1 MRNEAVNRVK
11 LVFTLFDADGNGVLE
26 SDDFDL
32 MSSRVAAAVP
42 DADEAQKQAMQAGFT
57 RYWNTLAAE
66 LDANHDGRI
75 TYDEYQACVL
85 SPERFS
91 GAVDEF
97 AAGFARL
104 GDLDGSGTVTR
115 PVFSG
120 MLRESASS
128 CRTSR
133 PSSRHLGPMTP
144 TGSAWM
150 SGKPRSGTST
160 PLTRAASLR
169 ICWQALRRPDPTR
182 SGGSLRGE

>member
-42 DADEAQKQAMQAGFT
+42 GADEAPKQAMRAGFT
-57 RYWNTLAAE
+57 RYWDTLAGE
-66 LDANHDGRI
+66 LDTDQDGRI

-91 GAVDEF
+91 GAIDQF

-104 GDLDGSGTVTR
+104 GDLDGSGSVTR
-115 PVFSG
+115 PVFTG
-120 MLRESASS
+120 MLRGVGFDL
-128 CRTSR
+128 
-133 PSSRHLGPMTP
+133 PN
-144 TGSAWM
+144 
-150 SGKPRSGTST
+150 
-160 PLTRAASLR
+160 
-169 ICWQALRRPDPTR
+169 IQALFEALRPDDADRIGVDAWEAEIRNFYAPDKA
-182 SGGSLRGE
+182 GIPADLLAAAPAA

>member
-120 MLRESASS
+120 MLRGVGFELPNIQALFEA
-128 CRTSR
+128 
-133 PSSRHLGPMTP
+133 LGPDDADRIGVDVWEAEIRNFYAP
-144 TGSAWM
+144 DKGGIPADLLAGS
-150 SGKPRSGTST
+150 P
-160 PLTRAASLR
+160 AA
-169 ICWQALRRPDPTR
+169 
-182 SGGSLRGE
+182 

>member
-42 DADEAQKQAMQAGFT
+42 DADEARKQAMHGGFMS
-57 RYWNTLAAE
+57 YWKTLAGE
-66 LDANHDGRI
+66 LDADRDGRI

-91 GAVDEF
+91 GAIGAF

-104 GDLDGSGTVTR
+104 GDVDGSGTVTR
-115 PVFSG
+115 PVFTG
-120 MLRESASS
+120 MLRGVGFELPNIEALFEA
-128 CRTSR
+128 
-133 PSSRHLGPMTP
+133 LGPDDADRV
-144 TGSAWM
+144 GVDAWETEIRNFYAPDK
-150 SGKPRSGTST
+150 GGIPADLLA
-160 PLTRAASLR
+160 PAA
-169 ICWQALRRPDPTR
+169 
-182 SGGSLRGE
+182 